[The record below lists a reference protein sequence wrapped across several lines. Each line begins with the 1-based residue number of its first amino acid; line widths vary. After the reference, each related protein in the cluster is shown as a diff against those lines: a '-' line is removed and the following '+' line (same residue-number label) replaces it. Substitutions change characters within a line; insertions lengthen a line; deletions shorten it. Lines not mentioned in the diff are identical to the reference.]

1 MLDPVTAATV
11 EMATATVCPARFSDL
26 KRNLT
31 QVNRGKNRFPKF
43 FL

>member
-1 MLDPVTAATV
+1 MLDPVTAAAV
-11 EMATATVCPARFSDL
+11 EMATATVCPARFSDF

-31 QVNRGKNRFPKF
+31 QVNRGKNLFPEF